1 MTSAQTTQS
10 SAASLAFL
18 GLLAG
23 GVAVGFSPVLARLSD
38 LAPLASGFYRLAF
51 AVPSFWIILKLTGE
65 KVQPLASIAPR
76 DRLSL
81 IIAGLAF
88 AVDIGFWHL
97 AIANTTIAEATL
109 FANTVPIIVTLVSVL
124 FLRERLKPLFII
136 GLAIALAGVASL
148 VLQRTDG
155 AVVPSN
161 RLLGNVL
168 AFGAAAFYAVFVLVV
183 SGIRRRCSTGT
194 IMIYTS
200 AISALALLP
209 FALATSPTMISGSFY
224 GWSVL
229 VALGLISH
237 AGGQGFF
244 TYALAHLPASFSSM
258 MGLMQVAVASVV
270 AWMLFAEPL
279 TAMMLVSG
287 AAILI
292 GITLC
297 RKATINA

>member
-23 GVAVGFSPVLARLSD
+23 GVAVGFSPILARLSD

-51 AVPSFWIILKLTGE
+51 AVPAFWIILKLTGE

-76 DRLSL
+76 DRLNL
-81 IIAGLAF
+81 LIAGLAF
-88 AVDIGFWHL
+88 AADIACWH
-97 AIANTTIAEATL
+97 IAVVSTTIAEATL

-124 FLRERLKPLFII
+124 FLRERLKPLFVI

-155 AVVPSN
+155 AVMPSN
-161 RLLGNVL
+161 RLLGNIL

-183 SGIRRRCSTGT
+183 SGVRRRCSTGT
-194 IMIYTS
+194 VMIYTS
-200 AISALALLP
+200 AVSALALLP
-209 FALATSPTMISGSFY
+209 FALLTSPTMISGSLY

-237 AGGQGFF
+237 AGGQGLF

-279 TAMMLVSG
+279 TAMMLLSG

-292 GITLC
+292 GIGLC
-297 RKATINA
+297 RRATSNA

>member
-1 MTSAQTTQS
+1 MTSAQSTQR

-23 GVAVGFSPVLARLSD
+23 GVAVGFSPIFARLSD
-38 LAPLASGFYRLAF
+38 LEPLASGFYRLAF
-51 AVPSFWIILKLTGE
+51 AVPAIWIILKIAGE
-65 KVQPLASIAPR
+65 KVQPLGTITPR
-76 DRLSL
+76 DRINL

-88 AVDIGFWHL
+88 AADIGFWHL
-97 AIANTTIAEATL
+97 AIAQTTIAEATL

-124 FLRERLKPLFII
+124 FFRERLRPLFVI

-148 VLQRTDG
+148 ALQKMEG
-155 AVVPSN
+155 AVTPPN
-161 RLLGNVL
+161 RFLGNIL

-183 SGIRRRCSTGT
+183 SGVRRRCSTGT

-209 FALATSPTMISGSFY
+209 FALATSPTMISGSLY

-229 VALGLISH
+229 IALGLVSH
-237 AGGQGFF
+237 AGGQGLF

-270 AWMLFAEPL
+270 AWMLFGEPL
-279 TAMMLVSG
+279 TAMMLLSG

-292 GITLC
+292 GIALC
-297 RKATINA
+297 RKATSNA